1 MKDFVIKRFWP
12 VIVWA
17 LLSLIL
23 SSIPGNKFP
32 ELQGPFGWDKL
43 IHLFLY
49 MVLGALALKTWSDT
63 RVAPWIIFLFCVGY
77 GVLDELHQFYIPE
90 RYPDV
95 WDWVADSI
103 GSFIGVLSMW
113 IWLRTHPEIDTV
125 PVDKAENG

>member
-1 MKDFVIKRFWP
+1 MTKLVFKRFSP
-12 VIVWA
+12 LIVWA

-43 IHLFLY
+43 IHMVLY
-49 MVLGALALKTWSDT
+49 MVLGALAVRAWSDKQL
-63 RVAPWIIFLFCVGY
+63 APWLIFLFCVGY
-77 GVLDELHQFYIPE
+77 GLVDELHQFYIPE

-103 GSFIGVLSMW
+103 GSFIGVMSMW
-113 IWLRTHPEIDTV
+113 FWLRTHPEPVTV
-125 PVDKAENG
+125 PADKVENE